1 MRTEK
6 ILTIIFIV
14 GLISKVLHWSGAEQ
28 LLAISLFTLAIL
40 YFPTAFYFFCDKVIK
55 RQNLVL
61 SIVSGLFLALVP
73 LGVLFKIM
81 YWSGGQT
88 YLSVGVVTSLI
99 ILAVI
104 YFLKSKTS
112 EDLKIYYENM
122 FLRTSVLTCLAIIF
136 YLTSTSTLLKI
147 QYWDDPEL
155 ARLKTLH
162 YTDPINQEYKKQ
174 HDDYLSRRDT
184 LNLDRTNQ

>member
-14 GLISKVLHWSGAEQ
+14 GLLFKVLHWSGAEQ
-28 LLAISLFTLAIL
+28 LLAISLFSLAIL

-61 SIVSGLFLALVP
+61 SIVAGLFLALVP

-88 YLSVGVVTSLI
+88 YLSVGAVTSLI
-99 ILAVI
+99 ILAVV

-136 YLTSTSTLLKI
+136 YLTSTATLLKI

-155 ARLKTLH
+155 ARLKTLY